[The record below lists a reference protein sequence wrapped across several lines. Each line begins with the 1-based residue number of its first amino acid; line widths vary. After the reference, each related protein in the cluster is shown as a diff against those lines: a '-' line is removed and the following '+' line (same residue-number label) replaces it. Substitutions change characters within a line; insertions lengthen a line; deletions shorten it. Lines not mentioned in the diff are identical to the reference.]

1 MVVEAVYSS
10 SNMSR
15 YLLSSQCVFDIIKR
29 RNLDA
34 EIWLEAADSRGIYAD
49 DICISAVTPM
59 TIQWELEQ
67 AIAAAR
73 AKPEA
78 AEIPVPV
85 LKDFAQQGS
94 RLFEDFARDDRII
107 AMDHKIASRWGDLL
121 DMRITFLAPDGTPYD
136 APSATKVEIATA
148 LVGRGDFP
156 LVYVDYHQD
165 GHADIPGLVVENPED
180 FVRR

>member
-1 MVVEAVYSS
+1 
-10 SNMSR
+10 MSR
-15 YLLSSQCVFDIIKR
+15 YLLSSQCVFDIVKR

-34 EIWLEAADSRGIYAD
+34 EIWLEATDARGIYAD

-73 AKPEA
+73 ANPGVA
-78 AEIPVPV
+78 DDPVPV
-85 LKDFAQQGS
+85 LKDFSQQAN
-94 RLFEDFARDDRII
+94 RFFEDFARDNRII
-107 AMDHKIASRWGDLL
+107 AMDHKIAARWGDLL
-121 DMRITFLAPDGTPYD
+121 DMRITFRAPDGTPFD
-136 APSATKVEIATA
+136 VASATKVEIATA

-165 GHADIPGLVVENPED
+165 GHSEIPGLVVENPED